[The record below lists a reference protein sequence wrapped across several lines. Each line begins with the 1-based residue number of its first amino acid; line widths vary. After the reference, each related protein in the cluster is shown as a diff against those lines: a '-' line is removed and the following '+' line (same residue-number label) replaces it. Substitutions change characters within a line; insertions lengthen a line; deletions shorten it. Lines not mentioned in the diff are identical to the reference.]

1 MKSVQEVFSH
11 LLEIKREQK
20 EYATAYKNAL
30 DNTDNYTEITE
41 QLKKLREKK
50 KQIETAVK
58 NQLGK
63 AYEKLEE
70 LKADMQS
77 EKEMLSD
84 VAITTLMGGETVE
97 VRDEYENLYEPVW
110 SVKFKKTNIEAV
122 KKPPEASSEKAPVPA
137 IKAE

>member
-1 MKSVQEVFSH
+1 MKSVQEIFNH

-30 DNTDNYTEITE
+30 DNTGNYTEIIE

-50 KQIETAVK
+50 KQIEISVK

-70 LKADMQS
+70 LKSDMQS

-84 VAITTLMGGETVE
+84 VAITTLMGGETVQ
-97 VRDEYENLYEPVW
+97 VKDEYDNLYEPVW
-110 SVKFKKTNIEAV
+110 SVKFKKTSIEIEKSPLQADA
-122 KKPPEASSEKAPVPA
+122 KQPE
-137 IKAE
+137 

>member
-1 MKSVQEVFSH
+1 MKSVQEVFNH

-50 KQIETAVK
+50 KQLETAVK

-84 VAITTLMGGETVE
+84 VAITTLMGGETVQ
-97 VRDEYENLYEPVW
+97 VQDEYENVYEPVW
-110 SVKFKKTNIEAV
+110 SVKFKKTNLETV
-122 KKPPEASSEKAPVPA
+122 KKPQEMISENGPKNPA
-137 IKAE
+137 EQA